1 MKKINFKTLK
11 AKNFFCYGK
20 EGVQVTFSDYGNIV
34 LIKGKN
40 LDVGSEEADE
50 KHSSNGIGKS
60 SIIDALVYGLYG
72 KTVKNPKKLNQKDI
86 IKSLTGKNLEVEVT
100 WDDYRVVRTR
110 KPDSLRLWK
119 SSDQKWDASTEITLG
134 GMPATQNE
142 IENILGLTY
151 EVFVNIGVFTDDN
164 TSSFLECDAAEKRH
178 IVENL
183 LSLEKYRIYSD
194 NAKKLFKEHKDL
206 IKVRERDSLYAEKVV
221 DDTRSAISSLEMSV
235 NIWKQNKQEEIK
247 KLEAAKKLLENQIAN
262 LLQNDGALKKYEEA
276 QIQKNELNKKISDI
290 DLLVQKADTKI
301 STLIE
306 EYEEKTKAKNNVEA
320 ELNGKKTDLSN
331 SNKQKI
337 ALLNNIKK
345 LNSLEVGVKCGHC
358 HSVINTE
365 NYADVLKSHNA
376 ELETLE
382 NATSLLDGEVQSL
395 SQDFESKSKQSYDVD
410 QQIKKLRLAISKLS
424 NDRNNAI
431 KEIENID
438 KLPKSD
444 AESQVAAY
452 KAKIDAATDQISSKN
467 IELSGASPYDAL
479 ILEAVS
485 KLGEACTKAQEVKI
499 DVENL
504 YSLNQY
510 FEYWIQAFGDS
521 GIRKYVIDEIV
532 PALNNNINY
541 WMDFLIEGNMR
552 ISFDNEFNEIIT
564 KGPDFSSDIKYYA
577 LSNGQKGRVN
587 LALSQAFA
595 HIMSINSGKNL
606 SFVFLDEVTSNIDVQ
621 GVNGIIGMIQE
632 LSREKQVFLI
642 THNHDLLDE
651 LNGCDTINL
660 VLKNGITALQ
670 K

>member
-86 IKSLTGKNLEVEVT
+86 INSLTGKNLEVEVT

-119 SSDQKWDASTEITLG
+119 SSDQKWDVSTEITLG

-382 NATSLLDGEVQSL
+382 NATSLLDGEVQIL
-395 SQDFESKSKQSYDVD
+395 SQDFESKS
-410 QQIKKLRLAISKLS
+410 
-424 NDRNNAI
+424 N
-431 KEIENID
+431 
-438 KLPKSD
+438 
-444 AESQVAAY
+444 
-452 KAKIDAATDQISSKN
+452 
-467 IELSGASPYDAL
+467 
-479 ILEAVS
+479 
-485 KLGEACTKAQEVKI
+485 
-499 DVENL
+499 
-504 YSLNQY
+504 
-510 FEYWIQAFGDS
+510 
-521 GIRKYVIDEIV
+521 
-532 PALNNNINY
+532 
-541 WMDFLIEGNMR
+541 
-552 ISFDNEFNEIIT
+552 
-564 KGPDFSSDIKYYA
+564 
-577 LSNGQKGRVN
+577 
-587 LALSQAFA
+587 
-595 HIMSINSGKNL
+595 
-606 SFVFLDEVTSNIDVQ
+606 
-621 GVNGIIGMIQE
+621 
-632 LSREKQVFLI
+632 
-642 THNHDLLDE
+642 
-651 LNGCDTINL
+651 
-660 VLKNGITALQ
+660 
-670 K
+670 